1 MNKPLMCST
10 IGHLLVQI
18 SKAHR
23 NKGNQMLAAYNLHAG
38 QEIFLQQ
45 VLCHNGIMLSDLTT
59 NMEVTPVTVTRMADR
74 LEKNGFLVKEK
85 CCTDQRAVR
94 VSLTEKGKEAAMHIT
109 EQTWNQL
116 EQQMV
121 QGLSTEERIILK
133 RLLMQVL
140 ENLKK

>member
-1 MNKPLMCST
+1 MCST

-18 SKAHR
+18 GKAHR
-23 NKGNQMLAAYNLHAG
+23 NKGNQLLAAYNLHAG

-45 VLCHNGIMLSDLTT
+45 VLCRGSVVLSDLTESL
-59 NMEVTPVTVTRMADR
+59 EVTPVTVTRMADR

-85 CCTDQRAVR
+85 CMVDNRAVR
-94 VSLTEKGKEAAMHIT
+94 ISLTEKGKEAAMHIT

-116 EQQMV
+116 ENQMV
-121 QGLSTEERIILK
+121 DGLSMEERIVLK